1 MTPEQVSDLKVAA
14 RAVANGLRKRQ
25 SMFLSAAVSADQ
37 NLASLL
43 RKFASQDGE
52 MAELIELAMNEES
65 A

>member
-1 MTPEQVSDLKVAA
+1 MTPEQVYDLRVAA
-14 RAVANGLRKRQ
+14 RIVANGLRERQ
-25 SMFLSAAVSADQ
+25 SMFLGAAVSADQ

-52 MAELIELAMNEES
+52 MAELLELALKED